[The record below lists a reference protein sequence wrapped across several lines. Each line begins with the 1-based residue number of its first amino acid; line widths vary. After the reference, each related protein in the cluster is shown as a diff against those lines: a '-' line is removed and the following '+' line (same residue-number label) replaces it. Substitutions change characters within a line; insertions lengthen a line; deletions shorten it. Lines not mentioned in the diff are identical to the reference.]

1 MSSAEECIK
10 SFLEDDAPAV
20 TTARKSPPD
29 LSKEF
34 ESISNSSLVIPPEV
48 KEMTVSIFSE
58 LGQGFKGRKKRRQF
72 FYALYQAFH
81 RCGREISPAQL
92 QVHFGFSGTE
102 VTRCMKEFGVVT
114 KSESKK
120 VYVHYPPEYY
130 IENYMKA
137 GYGEEFTD
145 REAELESIIASAIL
159 LYKSAVEKRPILSQD
174 KPQKLAVAAIQC
186 ALDEY
191 GITYSKQYVASLAGI
206 SLITA
211 DPMYNK
217 VKKLLTEEN
226 G

>member
-1 MSSAEECIK
+1 MAGTDEYIR
-10 SFLEDDAPAV
+10 SFLEDDVPAISTV
-20 TTARKSPPD
+20 RKSPPD

-34 ESISNSSLVIPPEV
+34 EIVSSTSLVIPPEV

-58 LGQGFKGRKKRRQF
+58 LGQGFKGKKKRRQF

-81 RCGREISPAQL
+81 RCGREISPVQL
-92 QVHFGFSGTE
+92 QLHFGFNGTE
-102 VTRCMKEFGVVT
+102 VTKCMKEFGVVT

-130 IENYMKA
+130 IENYMKT
-137 GYGEEFTD
+137 GYSEEFMD
-145 REAELESIIASAIL
+145 REAELDSIIASAIL
-159 LYKSAVEKRPILSQD
+159 LCKNVIEKRSILSQE
-174 KPQKLAVAAIQC
+174 KPQKLAIAAIQC

-191 GITYSKQYVASLAGI
+191 GITYSKQYIAGLAGI

-217 VKKLLTEEN
+217 VKKILEQD

>member
-1 MSSAEECIK
+1 MAFSNTFKAMSSAEECIK

-34 ESISNSSLVIPPEV
+34 ESISDSSLVIPPEV

-81 RCGREISPAQL
+81 HCGREISPAQL
-92 QVHFGFSGTE
+92 QVHFGFNGTE

-130 IENYMKA
+130 IENYMKT
-137 GYGEEFTD
+137 GYGEED
-145 REAELESIIASAIL
+145 R
-159 LYKSAVEKRPILSQD
+159 RPILSQE

-191 GITYSKQYVASLAGI
+191 GVTYSKQYLASLAGI